1 MNASADDRL
10 QPLARFAAAERARV
24 RAVLTDVDGTL
35 TTDGRLTAAAFSA
48 LERLHDAG
56 VIVIAVTGGPAG
68 WCDHMARCWPVHA
81 VVGESGAF
89 WFRRDGDGRLQRSF
103 AMPRAELPEL
113 RRRRDE
119 LAARVLAEVPGSAL
133 AVDQAYREL
142 DLAVDWCE
150 NVPRLAPGE
159 VARIVELMREAGA
172 NTAVSSIHVNAW
184 FGDYDKLAS
193 TRRLL
198 AEGFDA
204 HLSNGDAERARYVYV
219 GDAPNDA
226 PAFDFFPNSVGVAN
240 VRDFADRM
248 PAWPRWVTVA
258 SGGAGFAELVD
269 ALLAARHRPDRCPP

>member
-1 MNASADDRL
+1 MNTPIASRL
-10 QPLARFAAAERARV
+10 QPLDAFPTAERARV

-35 TTDGRLTAAAFSA
+35 TTDGRLTSAAFAS

-56 VIVIAVTGGPAG
+56 LIVIAVTGGPAG

-89 WFRRDGDGRLQRSF
+89 WFRRDADGRLRRAF
-103 AMPRAELPEL
+103 AVPEADLAGL

-119 LAARVLAEVPGSAL
+119 LAARVLAEVSGSAL

-150 NVPRLAPGE
+150 NVPRLAPAE
-159 VARIVELMREAGA
+159 VARVVELMHAAGA
-172 NTAVSSIHVNAW
+172 HTAVSSIHVNAW
-184 FGDYDKLAS
+184 FGDYDKLSSA
-193 TRRLL
+193 RRVL
-198 AEGFDA
+198 AECFDA
-204 HLSNGDAERARYVYV
+204 PLDEHDPDRARYVYV

-240 VRDFADRM
+240 VREFDGRM
-248 PAWPRWVTVA
+248 PSWPRWITRQA
-258 SGGAGFAELVD
+258 SGAGFAELAD
-269 ALLAARHRPDRCPP
+269 ALLAARKRPV